1 MTVIELYRKQ
11 VKHLAPSERLELARW
26 ILDDLVEEGA
36 DTQAPKP
43 RRRSLMELEGLGKEI
58 WAGVDVESYV
68 NELRDEWDRP

>member
-36 DTQAPKP
+36 DTQAQKP